1 MSSETPLLDPAIF
14 SHLQEKIDEEATVR
28 DNLTQIIQRLER
40 AAATAQGLLSR
51 VHSTPR
57 ARCQFFFSSYLVVI

>member
-1 MSSETPLLDPAIF
+1 
-14 SHLQEKIDEEATVR
+14 
-28 DNLTQIIQRLER
+28 LER

-57 ARCQFFFSSYLVVI
+57 ARCQFFSCLVVI